1 VKLRQAQLAIIVA
14 AGLVSMAGSGA
25 VEALDLQSVRDG
37 DGRFTISVP
46 STWEID
52 QSRKDR
58 AFSAKSPE
66 PPGMSPDTIE
76 VFVRDTIFPLSPE
89 ACAAQVAWVMRMT
102 IHEWTTL
109 SEGTDSIGGL
119 AAYSRAYIWH
129 LKNGEERRSI
139 QACIPVG
146 RRVFVI
152 IGTTRNSPDRIAETF
167 PELTRMIA
175 TFRPGPAPTPAPAGP
190 SSETG
195 PAHLRVEGGSSAGGP
210 GASMRAA
217 PDPAVCSR
225 WRNANAGTIPRTATA
240 SPTIQTRVK
249 LPVASRM

>member
-1 VKLRQAQLAIIVA
+1 MKLTQAELAIVVA
-14 AGLVSMAGSGA
+14 ASLLSVTGGGA
-25 VEALDLQSVRDG
+25 VGALDLQPVRDG

-52 QSRKDR
+52 QFPKDR

-76 VFVRDTIFPLSPE
+76 VFVRDWMFSLSPE

-119 AAYSRAYIWH
+119 PAYSRAYIWR

-146 RRVFVI
+146 RRLFVI
-152 IGTTRNSPDRIAETF
+152 IGTTRNSRDRIAETF
-167 PELTRMIA
+167 PELKRMIA
-175 TFRPGPAPTPAPAGP
+175 TFRPGPAPTPAPQGP

-195 PAHLRVEGGSSAGGP
+195 PAHLRVGW
-210 GASMRAA
+210 SMRAA